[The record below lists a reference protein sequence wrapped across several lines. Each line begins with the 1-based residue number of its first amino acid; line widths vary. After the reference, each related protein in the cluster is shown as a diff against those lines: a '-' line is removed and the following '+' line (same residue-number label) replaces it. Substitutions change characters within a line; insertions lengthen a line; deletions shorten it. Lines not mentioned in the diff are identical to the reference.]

1 MYVKTAYP
9 ARSNAVLICLPVK
22 VSQIEYII
30 SRRYVPTGW
39 FSKENFMWK
48 CHFIVEKHCQNWHK
62 IEIKINATVQLNKLE
77 NTKKTVSFTI
87 NKNKNWLFY
96 AEKLNFSYKNWTLT
110 CGIFATFEHLMIIL
124 FFSLPW
130 DLCEHIRKVNKGQ
143 LWQLLVSPKISNL
156 VLSFPKQT
164 S

>member
-1 MYVKTAYP
+1 MFQ
-9 ARSNAVLICLPVK
+9 LDDF
-22 VSQIEYII
+22 Q
-30 SRRYVPTGW
+30 
-39 FSKENFMWK
+39 KENFMWK
-48 CHFIVEKHCQNWHK
+48 CHFVVVEKHCQNRHK
-62 IEIKINATVQLNKLE
+62 IEIKIRCMYYQQRNC
-77 NTKKTVSFTI
+77 I
-87 NKNKNWLFY
+87 NSKMK
-96 AEKLNFSYKNWTLT
+96 EKHDFLSSSIKIDYLCRNLSFSYSNWTLT